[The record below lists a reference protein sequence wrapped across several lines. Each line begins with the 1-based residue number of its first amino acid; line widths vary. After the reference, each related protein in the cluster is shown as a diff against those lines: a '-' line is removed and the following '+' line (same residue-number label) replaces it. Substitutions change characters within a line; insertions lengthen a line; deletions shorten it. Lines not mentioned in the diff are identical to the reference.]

1 MKIVIIC
8 PFKESGRRT
17 KKFNIPTTHISY
29 INLIFDNA
37 HWSKSQVLN
46 KNVLF
51 TTGAQCA

>member
-37 HWSKSQVLN
+37 HWPENQVLN